1 MERLLAIWCPGILE
15 EQEHGREARVFGAV
29 VAALEAFA
37 TRVDPV
43 RPGVCAVPTRGPSR
57 YFGGD
62 EALARMAAEAV
73 AGGMAAEAVAGPSA
87 GVGVADGLFA
97 AVLAAR
103 AAVGAGPVI
112 VPAGETP
119 SFLVPWPVSTLD
131 RPELADLLVRL
142 GVRTLGAVRGAAG
155 PPGARPFRSR
165 RCPLPAG
172 GPGDRRGVARVP
184 PVLPRASAPDRP
196 GPPW

>member
-1 MERLLAIWCPGILE
+1 MERLLVVWCPGILE

-37 TRVDPV
+37 THVDPV

-62 EALARMAAEAV
+62 EVLARMAADAV
-73 AGGMAAEAVAGPSA
+73 ARETAADAVARETA
-87 GVGVADGLFA
+87 ADAVARETAADAVGVGVADGLFA

-103 AAVGAGPVI
+103 AALGRGPVI

-119 SFLVPWPVSTLD
+119 S
-131 RPELADLLVRL
+131 
-142 GVRTLGAVRGAAG
+142 
-155 PPGARPFRSR
+155 
-165 RCPLPAG
+165 
-172 GPGDRRGVARVP
+172 
-184 PVLPRASAPDRP
+184 
-196 GPPW
+196 